1 MLDGITCYL
10 SNNTGIT
17 HEPVA
22 VKPFVCKSVTD
33 HVVNTTQQLA
43 GCPLSIS
50 TFHTKDNFALLPI
63 SKTYQC
69 IIGKNTMR
77 RLKMRLDF
85 DPEASHCLEIRGSP
99 MAADAELAVSSL
111 LPDWDD
117 DADIVGNVYDMG
129 ALTTTS
135 GHEFCVLSPSKFK
148 KLRKKS
154 DRMAKK
160 RALQEAS
167 RAQKHE
173 YASTAAH
180 PPSIL
185 KITCLAMCLLAT
197 VGLGDST
204 ADYTSVGA
212 LDRFENNSS
221 GLFAQD
227 QNASDF
233 DVSSMACS
241 SPEPDTETPSFLDP
255 YLKCPRYIL
264 QQINK
269 LRADCADVWKVFK
282 TRTYGCFTSMP
293 HEKDI
298 KRKYEVPMSIELKDE
313 FVGKSPPPPRKYRTP
328 HHLLGVLKNSLMQM
342 LKAGWIRAST
352 SEYCAP
358 VLILVKPHQDIA
370 NMNPVDVKYRICVDL
385 SDLNRR
391 TKTIHYRVP
400 DVTTAWDKLSKA
412 KYFSVIDLE
421 KGFWQSKLCPDDGS
435 IERTAFGC
443 EFGHYEFVVA
453 PMGAKNSP
461 AHFQNGIESM
471 TKRYGL
477 MDTGCLRLTGPETI
491 SVIDGTP
498 CVHTHID
505 DLIIYSNT
513 KEAHLRDLHRVCTA
527 LSEENYYCNRD
538 KCFFFCKYVKY
549 VGGIVGNGFLA
560 MDPDKVS
567 AIDGWE
573 QPTTTTEMRGFL
585 GMCNFLRRW
594 YQHYAEDCYPLNQ
607 LLKKNA

>member
-1 MLDGITCYL
+1 MGHDSNGRMLVNCTLGGVACTALLDSGSGVTGVSVDWFERSGITQ
-10 SNNTGIT
+10 
-17 HEPVA
+17 EPVA

-33 HVVNTTQQLA
+33 HAVNTTQQLA
-43 GCPLSIS
+43 GCPLSIGD
-50 TFHTKDNFALLPI
+50 FHTKENFALLPI

-99 MAADAELAVSSL
+99 IAADAELAVSSL

-160 RALQEAS
+160 RALQEES

-233 DVSSMACS
+233 DVSSMAYS

-293 HEKDI
+293 HEKYI
-298 KRKYEVPMSIELKDE
+298 KRKYCM
-313 FVGKSPPPPRKYRTP
+313 
-328 HHLLGVLKNSLMQM
+328 
-342 LKAGWIRAST
+342 
-352 SEYCAP
+352 
-358 VLILVKPHQDIA
+358 
-370 NMNPVDVKYRICVDL
+370 
-385 SDLNRR
+385 
-391 TKTIHYRVP
+391 
-400 DVTTAWDKLSKA
+400 
-412 KYFSVIDLE
+412 
-421 KGFWQSKLCPDDGS
+421 
-435 IERTAFGC
+435 
-443 EFGHYEFVVA
+443 
-453 PMGAKNSP
+453 
-461 AHFQNGIESM
+461 
-471 TKRYGL
+471 RY
-477 MDTGCLRLTGPETI
+477 P
-491 SVIDGTP
+491 
-498 CVHTHID
+498 
-505 DLIIYSNT
+505 
-513 KEAHLRDLHRVCTA
+513 
-527 LSEENYYCNRD
+527 
-538 KCFFFCKYVKY
+538 
-549 VGGIVGNGFLA
+549 
-560 MDPDKVS
+560 
-567 AIDGWE
+567 
-573 QPTTTTEMRGFL
+573 
-585 GMCNFLRRW
+585 
-594 YQHYAEDCYPLNQ
+594 
-607 LLKKNA
+607 